1 MFPVFGPSSAE
12 PAECVEVT
20 VILSFY
26 VISLRLTAGV
36 SPVTISLDATYFHC
50 MKLKLTESKKEPM
63 TTESLLIAPE
73 RAIRVA
79 PSVLVGIGAFAAV
92 GIYVLVGS
100 VELNLWTSLGPGPGL
115 FPFAMGAVLVA
126 MAVLWLVQELRRP
139 SDTAE
144 GVDRGLVIAVVLSLT
159 ILAALM
165 DLLGFQLSMCLFLM
179 YHLRLRGRRSWVSSL
194 ITALAG
200 SVGAFYA
207 FNYGLNV
214 TLPVSAFPLLNTI
227 GL

>member
-1 MFPVFGPSSAE
+1 MFPAFGPSSAE
-12 PAECVEVT
+12 PAECVDVT

-26 VISLRLTAGV
+26 VISLRLTASV
-36 SPVTISLDATYFHC
+36 SPVTISLDAIIFHC
-50 MKLKLTESKKEPM
+50 MKLRLTESKKETM
-63 TTESLLIAPE
+63 TTESLITKPE
-73 RAIRVA
+73 SAIRVA

-92 GIYVLVGS
+92 GVYVLVGS

-139 SDTAE
+139 SETAE
-144 GVDRGLVIAVVLSLT
+144 GVDRGVVVAVVLSLT

-165 DLLGFQLSMCLFLM
+165 DLLGFQLSMFLFLM

>member
-1 MFPVFGPSSAE
+1 
-12 PAECVEVT
+12 
-20 VILSFY
+20 
-26 VISLRLTAGV
+26 
-36 SPVTISLDATYFHC
+36 
-50 MKLKLTESKKEPM
+50 M
-63 TTESLLIAPE
+63 TTESLMTKPE
-73 RAIRVA
+73 SAARVA

-92 GIYVLVGS
+92 GVYVLVS
-100 VELNLWTSLGPGPGL
+100 SIELGLWTSLGPGPGL

-126 MAVLWLVQELRRP
+126 MAVLWLLQELRRP

-159 ILAALM
+159 ILAAVM
-165 DLLGFQLSMCLFLM
+165 DLLGFQLSMFLFLM
-179 YHLRLRGRRSWVSSL
+179 YHLKLRGHRSWISSL

-214 TLPVSAFPLLNTI
+214 SLPVSAFPLLNTI